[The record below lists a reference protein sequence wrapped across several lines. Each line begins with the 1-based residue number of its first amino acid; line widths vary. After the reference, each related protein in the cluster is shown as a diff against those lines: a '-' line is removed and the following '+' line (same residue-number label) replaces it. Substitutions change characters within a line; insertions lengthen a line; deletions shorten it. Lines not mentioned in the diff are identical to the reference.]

1 MGSWG
6 QGSHEAILLF
16 LALLGLTHSVG
27 KPGAH
32 GASETPPGWLAW
44 PRAGAE
50 AGDQDGRWRPGLLQ
64 LKRPPAGAGQAWL
77 SCHRHMV
84 ERGVPCPPWGGGTR
98 ALVYS
103 NAGVRARTPHWGEGQ
118 CWKILIPFLLS
129 FTFVF
134 NLGVQGRGPAWEH
147 LTSFPTALVVPS
159 TPHHYLAAE
168 RTELTFLDCVSHSTL
183 SGKWAER
190 NQALSRGLKRKHHIV
205 PAHLTPSFDGS
216 PELRLKKTPG
226 LTLTEGHGRA
236 RPVALHMLK

>member
-1 MGSWG
+1 MSFGVLGAGLPRGHPPLPGPSWPDPFCG
-6 QGSHEAILLF
+6 ETRCPWSLRNATRLVGMAQGRSRGRRPRWQVEAW
-16 LALLGLTHSVG
+16 LT
-27 KPGAH
+27 
-32 GASETPPGWLAW
+32 ASEETSRWG
-44 PRAGAE
+44 RAGLA
-50 AGDQDGRWRPGLLQ
+50 Q
-64 LKRPPAGAGQAWL
+64 
-77 SCHRHMV
+77 V
-84 ERGVPCPPWGGGTR
+84 ERGVPCPPWGGSTR

-147 LTSFPTALVVPS
+147 LTSFPTASVVPS

-236 RPVALHMLK
+236 RPVALHVLK